1 MPLDRSQS
9 KVFASLKLT
18 ASSSSSV
25 GTHYIRSIYI
35 NISLCLYSHLCAS
48 SWFCVEPMIIVR
60 TSWSTKYLHSKFY
73 FIFLTLSHCLS
84 LSSDSLHSHVP
95 HFRTSH
101 RYQYC
106 ICAYLERSCWLLV
119 SKEYLKMIYSTK
131 KYSMLFYDLINTDV
145 YLAP

>member
-9 KVFASLKLT
+9 KVFASLQLT

-35 NISLCLYSHLCAS
+35 NISLYSHLCAS

-60 TSWSTKYLHSKFY
+60 TSWSAKYLHSKFY
-73 FIFLTLSHCLS
+73 FIFLTLSLTVSPFRVTLCILMCHI
-84 LSSDSLHSHVP
+84 H
-95 HFRTSH
+95 RTSH

-106 ICAYLERSCWLLV
+106 ICAYLDRSCWLLV
-119 SKEYLKMIYSTK
+119 SKEYIKMIYSTK